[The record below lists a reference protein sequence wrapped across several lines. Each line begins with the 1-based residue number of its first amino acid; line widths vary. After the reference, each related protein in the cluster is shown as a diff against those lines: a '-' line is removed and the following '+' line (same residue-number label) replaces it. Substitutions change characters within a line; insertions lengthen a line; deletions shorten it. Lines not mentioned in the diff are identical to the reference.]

1 MFVELTDAI
10 LPLLREFGPLGVLAG
25 SLIEEVVA
33 PIPSAAVILF
43 GGFLLIPQ
51 DATFWEAALQVTY
64 KVMLPA
70 SVGMA
75 VGSLFPY
82 YIARI
87 GEKVAVDKFGRL
99 LQVDWAMVE
108 KAQKYFEE
116 KKSDEL
122 VLFIVRAVPLVPS
135 VVIAVFCGLIRMNV
149 WTFLLFSF
157 LGSIIRTFILGMVG
171 WGVGA
176 AYVTYADS
184 IKHVED
190 IGLIVVAVA
199 AVAAAF
205 FFWMRLRRK
214 KAAAR
219 AAAKTL

>member
-1 MFVELTDAI
+1 MFAHLADTL
-10 LPLLREFGPLGVLAG
+10 LPLLDSYGPLGLLMA
-25 SLIEEVVA
+25 SLLEEVIA
-33 PIPSAAVILF
+33 PIPSAIVVLF
-43 GGFLLIPQ
+43 GGFLLIP
-51 DATFWEAALQVTY
+51 DDVTFWQAALQVSW

-82 YIARI
+82 YIAKI
-87 GEKVAVDKFGRL
+87 GEKVAVDRFGVL

-108 KAQKYFEE
+108 KAQAYFEK

-149 WTFLLFSF
+149 RTFLLYSF
-157 LGSIIRTFILGMVG
+157 FGSVIRTFILGMVG

-176 AYVTYADS
+176 AYVTYAEQVS
-184 IKHVED
+184 HVEKL
-190 IGLIVVAVA
+190 GLVVVAVA
-199 AVAAAF
+199 AVSAAF
-205 FFWMRLRRK
+205 FFWMRLRKK
-214 KAAAR
+214 KAAAK
-219 AAAKTL
+219 AAGKSA